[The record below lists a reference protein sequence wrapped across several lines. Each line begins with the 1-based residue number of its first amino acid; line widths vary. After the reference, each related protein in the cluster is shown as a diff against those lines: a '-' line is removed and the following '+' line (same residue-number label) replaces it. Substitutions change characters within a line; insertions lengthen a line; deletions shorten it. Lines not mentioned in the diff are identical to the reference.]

1 MNKPLSL
8 ALLSAIGELPYIDK
22 KTGVVQIVEKPI
34 NVGGETVF
42 KKIPVSSIAT
52 SQECG
57 AADLSAVEMIPDS
70 RFKGIMYFEE
80 KGSGLGVRRSASQ
93 QYRSDLRLVVW
104 LNTVRINGGIPDML
118 LGPQAMNEIIQIL
131 TGRTFNSGIFINVTV
146 AISRIPEANASLFPY
161 DYDEKR
167 TQYLFSPYDFFAL
180 DLSVSFDLARNC
192 KPVIPVTP
200 PPTCP

>member
-22 KTGVVQIVEKPI
+22 KTGVVQVVEKPI

-57 AADLSAVEMIPDS
+57 AADLSAVEMVPDS
-70 RFKGIMYFEE
+70 RFKGLMYFEE

-131 TGRTFNSGIFINVTV
+131 TGRTFNSGIFINVSV
-146 AISRIPEANASLFPY
+146 AVSRIPEASASLFPY

-180 DLSVSFDLARNC
+180 DLVVSFDLARNC